1 MTGGAGARV
10 TAGGATRGA
19 TEPPPYARVRSS
31 SRNRAW
37 NCSAGASCG
46 ACTAAATE
54 SGAAAAAALPA
65 SLKLD
70 DRLGVSVAACG
81 TRRYSTVSTD
91 AFAGNTTQ
99 PSVAAGFTAVYSLG
113 WSTVGAALDG
123 QKARGGAV
131 GPPLHATNKTKG
143 HRPTDSCRN
152 SADPQ
157 HVETR
162 QQRREKLRAV
172 PVAEQQRIPGVSGS
186 LQHQLVRGARA
197 RPHRAGQTDAW
208 PRTGHRNQRK
218 ARRQR

>member
-1 MTGGAGARV
+1 MVGAPGA
-10 TAGGATRGA
+10 
-19 TEPPPYARVRSS
+19 PPYARVRSS
-31 SRNRAW
+31 SRSRAW
-37 NCSAGASCG
+37 NCSAGES
-46 ACTAAATE
+46 
-54 SGAAAAAALPA
+54 SGAWREAAIGGAAAAALPA

-70 DRLGVSVAACG
+70 DRFGISVVACG

-143 HRPTDSCRN
+143 HPPTDSCRN

-172 PVAEQQRIPGVSGS
+172 PVAEQ
-186 LQHQLVRGARA
+186 
-197 RPHRAGQTDAW
+197 
-208 PRTGHRNQRK
+208 
-218 ARRQR
+218 